1 MQYPAFFTHS
11 SFDLEFTA
19 KQLHGIGHAAIDPHI
34 LRRKSGGSMYIHERK
49 EWPPF
54 IWGEAGQSGLL
65 AEVRH
70 EQGRLLGLMGSF
82 GFGTR
87 EEVSLRVLT
96 QDAVNTAEIEGE
108 TYNPRS
114 VRSSIARAIADIQT
128 DVCFNPKPKLVNRRL
143 RSDRRGE

>member
-1 MQYPAFFTHS
+1 
-11 SFDLEFTA
+11 
-19 KQLHGIGHAAIDPHI
+19 
-34 LRRKSGGSMYIHERK
+34 MYIHERK